1 MKKTLLASALLLAA
15 APAFAGNFNYTY
27 IEGGYGEVDTG
38 DDDDGDALFLGGS
51 VDLQKGFG
59 IIGSFYTI
67 DFDEDVDGT
76 IFTVGGQFH
85 TPISSQADFVGS
97 IQLINAEVEYDG
109 RYGYDDS
116 ADDTGL
122 LLRGGIRFAIQQ
134 NLQLEGDIS
143 YIDNDFWDDDE
154 LGLKAGLR
162 FFFNRQ
168 FSLAGGFASDQ
179 ELDGLYISGRFD
191 L

>member
-59 IIGSFYTI
+59 IIGSFYTLDLGD
-67 DFDEDVDGT
+67 DFDGT

-85 TPISSQADFVGS
+85 TPIS
-97 IQLINAEVEYDG
+97 
-109 RYGYDDS
+109 
-116 ADDTGL
+116 
-122 LLRGGIRFAIQQ
+122 
-134 NLQLEGDIS
+134 
-143 YIDNDFWDDDE
+143 
-154 LGLKAGLR
+154 
-162 FFFNRQ
+162 
-168 FSLAGGFASDQ
+168 
-179 ELDGLYISGRFD
+179 
-191 L
+191 